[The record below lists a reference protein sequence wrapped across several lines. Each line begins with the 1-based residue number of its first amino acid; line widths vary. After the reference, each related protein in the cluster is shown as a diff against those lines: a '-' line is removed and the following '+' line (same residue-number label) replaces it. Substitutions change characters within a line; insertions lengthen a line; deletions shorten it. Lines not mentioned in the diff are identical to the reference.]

1 MITFDADT
9 SKAQNAVAVARRREG
24 LTVPAE
30 VDQVAGMWQVA
41 VDASHMQPPERP
53 TVEDIP
59 ATAEELRRL
68 IADRAQDHRV
78 ALAHQQVGT
87 DFLEPIAR
95 RYNTLVRGLV
105 DGWIRALQ
113 PDFLALIKVLAKQ
126 EKKLP
131 ALLDRQHIDLR
142 DPKISA
148 PWETASNA
156 AVRLDQIVADRQT
169 LARAASSDLGRD
181 AELWAIAEI
190 QTPSSADV
198 FAHKL
203 RDQVGPALR
212 EWRDLKQQPIAR
224 WLYLTRSP
232 HFTLQLATPG
242 EVTQRQQV
250 MDRWQQAVAVVMGSG
265 LSHQQAQHAVATA
278 LRG

>member
-41 VDASHMQPPERP
+41 VDASHMKTPERP
-53 TVEDIP
+53 TVGDIP
-59 ATAEELRRL
+59 ATAEELRAL
-68 IADRAQDHRV
+68 IADRAHAHRV

-95 RYNTLVRGLV
+95 RYNALVRDQI

-113 PDFLALIKVLAKQ
+113 PDFLALVKVLAKQ

-131 ALLDRQHIDLR
+131 ANLDRQHIDLR
-142 DPKISA
+142 DPRISA

-156 AVRLDQIVADRQT
+156 VVRLDQLVSDRQI
-169 LARAASSDLGRD
+169 LARASGQDLGRD
-181 AELWAIAEI
+181 AELFAVAEI
-190 QTPSSADV
+190 QEPSSEDV

-250 MDRWQQAVAVVMGSG
+250 MERWQQAIAVVMGSG
-265 LSHQQAQHAVATA
+265 LSHQQAQRAVASA
-278 LRG
+278 LQG

>member
-9 SKAQNAVAVARRREG
+9 SKAQNAVAVARRRDLG
-24 LTVPAE
+24 VPAE

-41 VDASHMQPPERP
+41 VDASHMKTPERP
-53 TVEDIP
+53 TVDDIP
-59 ATAEELRRL
+59 ATAEDLRAL
-68 IADRAQDHRV
+68 IADRAHAHRI
-78 ALAHQQVGT
+78 ALAHNQIGT

-95 RYNTLVRGLV
+95 KFNAIVRDQV
-105 DGWIRALQ
+105 DGWISALQ
-113 PDFLALIKVLAKQ
+113 PDFLALVKVLAKQ

-131 ALLDRQHIDLR
+131 ELLDRQHIDLR
-142 DPKISA
+142 DPKVSA

-156 AVRLDQIVADRQT
+156 AVRLDQLVSDRQI
-169 LARAASSDLGRD
+169 LARASGQDLGRD
-181 AELWAIAEI
+181 AELFAVAAIDE
-190 QTPSSADV
+190 PSSEDV

-203 RDQVGPALR
+203 RDEVGPALR

-250 MDRWQQAVAVVMGSG
+250 MERWQQAIAVVMGSG

>member
-9 SKAQNAVAVARRREG
+9 SKAQNAVAVARRRQG
-24 LTVPAE
+24 LTIPAE

-53 TVEDIP
+53 TVADIP
-59 ATAEELRRL
+59 ATAEELRKL
-68 IADRAQDHRV
+68 IANRAHAHRI
-78 ALAHQQVGT
+78 AQAHQQVGT

-95 RYNTLVRGLV
+95 KYNALVRDQI

-113 PDFLALIKVLAKQ
+113 PDFLALTKVLAKQ

-131 ALLDRQHIDLR
+131 DLLDRQHIDLR
-142 DPKISA
+142 NPAISA

-156 AVRLDQIVADRQT
+156 AVRLDQLVADRQT

-181 AELWAIAEI
+181 AELWAVAKLDEP
-190 QTPSSADV
+190 TADEV

-203 RDQVGPALR
+203 RDHVGPALR

-250 MDRWQQAVAVVMGSG
+250 MERWQQAVAVVMGSG

>member
-9 SKAQNAVAVARRREG
+9 SKAQNAVAVARRRDLG
-24 LTVPAE
+24 VPAE

-41 VDASHMQPPERP
+41 VDASHMKTPERP
-53 TVEDIP
+53 TVDDIP
-59 ATAEELRRL
+59 ATAGELRTL
-68 IADRAQDHRV
+68 IADRAHAHRI
-78 ALAHQQVGT
+78 ALAHNQIGT

-95 RYNTLVRGLV
+95 KYNALARDQV

-131 ALLDRQHIDLR
+131 ELLDRQHIDLR

-156 AVRLDQIVADRQT
+156 AVKLDQLVSDRQI
-169 LARAASSDLGRD
+169 LARASGQDLGRD
-181 AELWAIAEI
+181 AELWAVAEIAE
-190 QTPSSADV
+190 PSSADV

-203 RDQVGPALR
+203 REEVGPALR
-212 EWRDLKQQPIAR
+212 EWRDLKSTPIAR

-250 MDRWQQAVAVVMGSG
+250 MERWQQAIAVVMGSG
-265 LSHQQAQHAVATA
+265 LSHQQAQHAVQAA

>member
-1 MITFDADT
+1 MITFNADT
-9 SKAQNAVAVARRREG
+9 GKAQNAVAVARRRNLG
-24 LTVPAE
+24 VPAE
-30 VDQVAGMWQVA
+30 IDQVAGMWQVA
-41 VDASHMQPPERP
+41 VDASHMKTPERP
-53 TVEDIP
+53 TVDDIP
-59 ATAEELRRL
+59 ATAEELRTL
-68 IADRAQDHRV
+68 IADRAHAHRV
-78 ALAHQQVGT
+78 ALAHNQVGT

-95 RYNTLVRGLV
+95 RYNTLVRDHV

-131 ALLDRQHIDLR
+131 ANLDQQHIDLR
-142 DPKISA
+142 NPAISA

-156 AVRLDQIVADRQT
+156 AVKLDQLVNDRQI
-169 LARAASSDLGRD
+169 LARASGQDLGRD
-181 AELWAIAEI
+181 AELWAVAEI
-190 QTPSSADV
+190 TAPSSEDV

-203 RDQVGPALR
+203 RDEVGPALR
-212 EWRDLKQQPIAR
+212 EWRDLKATPIAR
-224 WLYLTRSP
+224 WLYLSRSP

-242 EVTQRQQV
+242 EVTQRQST
-250 MDRWQQAVAVVMGSG
+250 MERWQQAVAVVMGSG

>member
-1 MITFDADT
+1 MITFNADT
-9 SKAQNAVAVARRREG
+9 GKAQNAVAVARRRNLG
-24 LTVPAE
+24 VPAE

-41 VDASHMQPPERP
+41 VDASHMKVPERP
-53 TVEDIP
+53 TVDDIP
-59 ATAEELRRL
+59 ATAEELRTL
-68 IADRAQDHRV
+68 IADRAHAHRV
-78 ALAHQQVGT
+78 ALAHNQVGT

-95 RYNTLVRGLV
+95 RYNTLVRDQV

-131 ALLDRQHIDLR
+131 ANLDQQHIDLR
-142 DPKISA
+142 NPAISA

-156 AVRLDQIVADRQT
+156 AVKLDQLVNDRQI
-169 LARAASSDLGRD
+169 LARASGQDLGRD
-181 AELWAIAEI
+181 AELWAVAEI
-190 QTPSSADV
+190 TAPSSEDV

-203 RDQVGPALR
+203 RDEVGPSLR
-212 EWRDLKQQPIAR
+212 EWRDLKATPIAR
-224 WLYLTRSP
+224 WLYLSRSP

-242 EVTQRQQV
+242 EVTQRQAT
-250 MDRWQQAVAVVMGSG
+250 MERWQQAVAVVMGSG